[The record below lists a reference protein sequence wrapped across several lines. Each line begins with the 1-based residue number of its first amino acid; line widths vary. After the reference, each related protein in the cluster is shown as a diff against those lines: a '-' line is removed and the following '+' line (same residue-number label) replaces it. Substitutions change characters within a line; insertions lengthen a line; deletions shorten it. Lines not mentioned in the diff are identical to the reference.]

1 MSFISERET
10 SFKNNLVGLKFLLS
24 FLILLQV
31 SILAASDKPLTG
43 IILDSKTKEPLPFTN
58 IVVLEQ
64 YRGTVS
70 NSEGYFV
77 LDMQGI
83 STADTLLFS
92 YVGYESLKISAAE
105 VQSMSEFYLRPI
117 KIKLGEVQ
125 VSSRPLSVK
134 EIIALVIENYPKNHP
149 AFSARQRIFYHK
161 YEKVPFPENQIIL
174 RESDF
179 VGLDRNTFN
188 ELMKMMPP
196 EFIEYQD
203 AIVDLYSYGGNN
215 KLVPIEAVS
224 LEEGSQKDIL
234 KELENSL
241 SEFIDDIQKSMGDT
255 SIYYK
260 FRSGVFADKM
270 EMDDSIG
277 NEFENDPLIH
287 SVSSDQVRN
296 DVLNVF
302 NEYASVESDNW
313 EFLNKSGKYT
323 YKNEQIT
330 LLNDELVY
338 EISFAPK
345 TRGLF
350 EGRMYISTLSY
361 AILQVDFVYGEGKR
375 TENFHLLG
383 VGHSV
388 DSKSGRVIFAKADAG
403 YYPKYISTH
412 KHESVSVERKFS
424 IMKKQ
429 KRFLT
434 DKELNEMKFK
444 TQLFLDINSYREI
457 LVLDRE
463 EIEEKKFEKVKQPDE
478 VKYRKEYAYTPEM
491 WDNSTVLTPTSELQ
505 KFKRK

>member
-1 MSFISERET
+1 MNYVSKKKT
-10 SFKNNLVGLKFLLS
+10 SFKNKLVGSNYLLC
-24 FLILLQV
+24 LLVLFQV
-31 SILAASDKPLTG
+31 SIFAASDKPLAG
-43 IILDSKTKEPLPFTN
+43 IILNSETKEPLPFTN

-64 YRGTVS
+64 YKGTVS

-77 LDMQGI
+77 LDREGI
-83 STADTLLFS
+83 AANDTLLFS
-92 YVGYESLKISAAE
+92 YVGYKSVKISAAE
-105 VQSMSEFYLRPI
+105 VQSKSKIYLQPI
-117 KIKLGEVQ
+117 KIKLDEVQ
-125 VSSRPLSVK
+125 VSSRPLSAK

-174 RESDF
+174 KESDF

-188 ELMKMMPP
+188 ELMKMMPR

-203 AIVDLYSYGGNN
+203 AIVDLYSYGDKN
-215 KLVPIEAVS
+215 KLVPIEGIS

-241 SEFIDDIQKSMGDT
+241 SVFIDDIQKSIEDT
-255 SIYYK
+255 TIYYK

-277 NEFENDPLIH
+277 HEFETDPLIH
-287 SVSSDQVRN
+287 SVSTDHVRG
-296 DVLNVF
+296 DVLSVF
-302 NEYASVESDNW
+302 NEYANMESDNW
-313 EFLNKSGKYT
+313 EFLNKSGKYK

-338 EISFAPK
+338 EISFTPK
-345 TRGLF
+345 SRGLF
-350 EGRMYISTLSY
+350 EGTIYVSTSSY
-361 AILQVDFVYGEGKR
+361 AILQLDFVYSEGKR

-388 DSKSGRVIFAKADAG
+388 DSKSGRVIYAKANAG

-412 KHESVSVERKFS
+412 RHESASVERKFS

-463 EIEEKKFEKVKQPDE
+463 EIDEQQFGKIKQPE
-478 VKYRKEYAYTPEM
+478 QVEFRKEYAYTPEM
-491 WDNSTVLTPTSELQ
+491 WDNSTVLAPAAELQ